1 MGGFSFSSFK
11 FQTMNVYFIIRKK
24 CDDYSFENR
33 KLIRICS
40 DEQSFFSI
48 NYLGLSIKITTKMN
62 A

>member
-1 MGGFSFSSFK
+1 
-11 FQTMNVYFIIRKK
+11 MNVYFIIRKK

-40 DEQSFFSI
+40 DEQNFFSI